1 MEDENEIEV
10 RKLNR
15 KKKNQQKPKNTEGKC
30 NHITGIAQGVSF
42 NPY

>member
-15 KKKNQQKPKNTEGKC
+15 KKKNNKNLRTQKANAT
-30 NHITGIAQGVSF
+30 TLQV
-42 NPY
+42 